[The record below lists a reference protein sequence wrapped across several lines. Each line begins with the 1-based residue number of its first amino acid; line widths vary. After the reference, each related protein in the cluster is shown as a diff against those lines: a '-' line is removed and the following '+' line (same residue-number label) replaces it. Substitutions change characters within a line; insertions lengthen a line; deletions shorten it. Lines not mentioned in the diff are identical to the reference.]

1 VSIFLGDILRLFSC
15 RQLETD
21 IVYIRIE
28 LKDVG
33 LGHGAAFFSSSSST
47 TSNNVSSKP
56 KRSRQEPLKGRR
68 RKQMKTGGHEM
79 VSKSYKVIFITVIFF
94 PQLYTIFPTFH
105 NHSVRCNQPTVFF
118 SHTKPAPA
126 TSQPVS
132 SIFLSQQINTSHQPR
147 PAEQNEYVYVP
158 LT

>member
-1 VSIFLGDILRLFSC
+1 VSIFLGDILRLFPC

-79 VSKSYKVIFITVIFF
+79 VSKSYKVIFITVTFF
-94 PQLYTIFPTFH
+94 SQLYTIFPTFH

-118 SHTKPAPA
+118 SRTKPTSA
-126 TSQPVS
+126 TSQQYF
-132 SIFLSQQINTSHQPR
+132 FLTTNQQQPPITASR
-147 PAEQNEYVYVP
+147 TE
-158 LT
+158 

>member
-1 VSIFLGDILRLFSC
+1 MSIFLGDILRLFSC

-33 LGHGAAFFSSSSST
+33 LGHGAAFFSSSSSSST

-94 PQLYTIFPTFH
+94 TTVYFISYISQSLCSLQPANSIFLSHQTSTSQLA
-105 NHSVRCNQPTVFF
+105 VFF
-118 SHTKPAPA
+118 SHNKSAP
-126 TSQPVS
+126 V
-132 SIFLSQQINTSHQPR
+132 TSHS
-147 PAEQNEYVYVP
+147 EQSE
-158 LT
+158 